1 MLPARSLAYFLAT
14 LQTASL
20 TATARRFGVSVPT
33 VSSSIARLE
42 AQLGHPL
49 FLRTPRGLVA
59 SEAAVGAAGQIA
71 EILSG
76 LTEFETGAAAGVPPD
91 LDLHR
96 CHDLRLSLRLITR
109 FAAVFE
115 AGSIGNAAAAL
126 RVTQPQIS
134 RQIAELE
141 TLLETPLFDRHSYGV
156 TATQAAQR
164 LYARARPLC
173 DAAEALVRHGNRRF
187 SADLNTTKLGSVPP
201 FHPESRLAGLL
212 CTLCIRWPARHP
224 GASLAITTEATDGL
238 VAALMAGTLHAAIVE
253 TDEVPEGCAS
263 RMLFRSELELL
274 VGTAAPDASA
284 ETILTTCPCPAKPC
298 LRPAAADRR
307 LAAPPRSGA
316 SLPAGSRFHAC
327 HRQAGRTIGPLLGH
341 PARRLSG
348 GRPHHPD
355 PAPARGADLL
365 AKPDLAPRHGG
376 HPAGAPPAGSGRSGA
391 ESLTACRLVHS
402 AWLRP
407 GRQG

>member
-1 MLPARSLAYFLAT
+1 MLPVRSLVYFLAT
-14 LQTASL
+14 LETASL

-33 VSSSIARLE
+33 VSSGIVRLE
-42 AQLGHPL
+42 GLLGHPL
-49 FLRTPRGLVA
+49 FLRTPRGLIA
-59 SEAAVGAAGQIA
+59 SEAALGAAGNIDGL
-71 EILSG
+71 LSG
-76 LTEFETGAAAGVPPD
+76 LTELETGAASGVP

-96 CHDLRLSLRLITR
+96 CHDLHLSLRLITR

-115 AGSIGNAAAAL
+115 AGSIGNAATAL

-134 RQIAELE
+134 RQISELE

-156 TATQAAQR
+156 TATPAAQR

-187 SADLNTTKLGSVPP
+187 SADLNTTRLGSVPP

-212 CTLCIRWPARHP
+212 STLCIRWPARHP

-274 VGTAAPDASA
+274 VGAAAPDAAA
-284 ETILTTCPCPAKPC
+284 ETILTTCPLA
-298 LRPAAADRR
+298 LQSRASGLRR
-307 LAAPPRSGA
+307 LTDGWLHHRGLVPPFLLEVDSMPVIGRLVAESGHCSVIPRGAYPADGRISRTLPLPEAPMFSQSLIWRRDLAAT
-316 SLPAGSRFHAC
+316 
-327 HRQAGRTIGPLLGH
+327 RQL
-341 PARRLSG
+341 RRLL
-348 GRPHHPD
+348 
-355 PAPARGADLL
+355 DLVDQAL
-365 AKPDLAPRHGG
+365 KA
-376 HPAGAPPAGSGRSGA
+376 
-391 ESLTACRLVHS
+391 
-402 AWLRP
+402 
-407 GRQG
+407 